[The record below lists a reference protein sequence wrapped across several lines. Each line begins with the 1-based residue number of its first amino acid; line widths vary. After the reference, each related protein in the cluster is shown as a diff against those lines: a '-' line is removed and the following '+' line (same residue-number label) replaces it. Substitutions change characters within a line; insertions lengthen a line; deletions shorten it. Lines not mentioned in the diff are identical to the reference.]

1 MYHIYQVAIN
11 DNLEKIASQF
21 RTTVN
26 ELKKINGIV
35 GNVELIPNSFLI
47 VPNKEKNQYLETYI
61 VKKGDNM
68 YEIAKKY
75 YVDYKTLLELNG
87 LEEYDYIY
95 PEQEIV
101 IPNKDIKIYKV
112 QQGDSIKT
120 LEAITGIDINEIK
133 TPNNEIYV
141 EKDQIVLY

>member
-1 MYHIYQVAIN
+1 MYHIYQVAAN

-21 RTTVN
+21 QTTVN
-26 ELKKINGIV
+26 ELKKINGII

-47 VPNKEKNQYLETYI
+47 VPNKEKNQYFETYI

-68 YEIAKKY
+68 YEIAKKH

-120 LEAITGIDINEIK
+120 LESITGININEIK

>member
-1 MYHIYQVAIN
+1 MYHIYQVAAN

-21 RTTVN
+21 QTTVN
-26 ELKKINGIV
+26 ELKKINGII

-47 VPNKEKNQYLETYI
+47 VPNKEKNQYFETYI

-68 YEIAKKY
+68 YEIAKKH

-120 LEAITGIDINEIK
+120 LESITGININGIK

>member
-1 MYHIYQVAIN
+1 MYHIYQVAAN

-21 RTTVN
+21 QTTVN
-26 ELKKINGIV
+26 ELKKINGII

-47 VPNKEKNQYLETYI
+47 VPNKEKNQYFETYI

-68 YEIAKKY
+68 YEIAKKHH
-75 YVDYKTLLELNG
+75 VDYKTLLELNG

-120 LEAITGIDINEIK
+120 LEAITGININEIK

>member
-1 MYHIYQVAIN
+1 MYHIYQVAAG

-21 RTTVN
+21 QTSVN

-35 GNVELIPNSFLI
+35 GNVTLIPNSFLI
-47 VPNKEKNQYLETYI
+47 VPNRANNQYFETYI

-68 YEIAKKY
+68 YEIAKRHNM
-75 YVDYKTLLELNG
+75 DYKTLLELNG

-101 IPNKDIKIYKV
+101 IPNKNLKIYKV
-112 QQGDSIKT
+112 QQGDSTKT
-120 LEAITGIDINEIK
+120 LEAITGRNINEIK
-133 TPNNEIYV
+133 TPNDEIYV
-141 EKDQIVLY
+141 EKDQIVFY

>member
-11 DNLEKIASQF
+11 DNLEKIANQF

-68 YEIAKKY
+68 YEIAKKH

>member
-11 DNLEKIASQF
+11 DNLEKIANQF